1 MGRTIAV
8 AGALAQRPSIG
19 GHTWVFL
26 QYLLGFKRLGWDV
39 LFLDQIAPDLC
50 VDSQG
55 SMVNPEGST
64 NARYLVDV
72 MDAFGL
78 SQSFALMI
86 EGQKDTV
93 GLSRQA
99 VTSRLRDAA
108 FLLNVNGYLRDE
120 DLLAAVPMRVYLDI
134 DPGFTHMWQ
143 DLGLSSVFTGHDAYV
158 TIGENLGKPF
168 CPIPTCGIDWITT
181 PQPVV
186 LDQWPAVAPPAS
198 VAFSSI
204 ATWRGAFAPLEYQGK
219 TYGLRVHEFRKFADL
234 PARTGEP
241 FSLALDIHPSE
252 VRDLQ
257 LLRDGG
263 WMLLDP
269 RSIAG
274 TPCRYRQFIQES
286 GAEFMVSKTMYVE
299 THSGWIS
306 DRSLCYLASG
316 RPVLMQDT
324 GIGELY
330 PVGEG
335 LLTFSDALEA
345 AAGVEALA
353 RDYHMH
359 AGRARELAETYF
371 DSDRVLGRLLSR
383 LGCE

>member
-1 MGRTIAV
+1 
-8 AGALAQRPSIG
+8 
-19 GHTWVFL
+19 
-26 QYLLGFKRLGWDV
+26 
-39 LFLDQIAPDLC
+39 
-50 VDSQG
+50 
-55 SMVNPEGST
+55 
-64 NARYLVDV
+64 
-72 MDAFGL
+72 
-78 SQSFALMI
+78 
-86 EGQKDTV
+86 
-93 GLSRQA
+93 
-99 VTSRLRDAA
+99 
-108 FLLNVNGYLRDE
+108 
-120 DLLAAVPMRVYLDI
+120 
-134 DPGFTHMWQ
+134 
-143 DLGLSSVFTGHDAYV
+143 
-158 TIGENLGKPF
+158 
-168 CPIPTCGIDWITT
+168 
-181 PQPVV
+181 
-186 LDQWPAVAPPAS
+186 
-198 VAFSSI
+198 
-204 ATWRGAFAPLEYQGK
+204 
-219 TYGLRVHEFRKFADL
+219 VHEFRKFADL

-263 WMLLDP
+263 WVLLDP

-371 DSDRVLGRLLSR
+371 DSDRVLGRLLSQ